1 MIGTYIMC
9 LRVSLVIGFPPFPTT
24 AFGETYFQ
32 YLGKRVVI
40 RRLGTN
46 NLWLNPVKDLL
57 AMSFRMVH
65 LHLDCKNTVF
75 SVGPIPPMQGG
86 PKKNAW
92 IKCTF
97 LWLQPLPV
105 IGQSPY
111 YCCLYVS
118 INATYICAVKDGFH
132 I

>member
-1 MIGTYIMC
+1 MC

-46 NLWLNPVKDLL
+46 NLWLNPVNDLL

-86 PKKNAW
+86 PKKMHGSNVLFCGFNPFLSLVKVLIIAAYMSVSMLL
-92 IKCTF
+92 TF
-97 LWLQPLPV
+97 VL
-105 IGQSPY
+105 
-111 YCCLYVS
+111 
-118 INATYICAVKDGFH
+118 
-132 I
+132 